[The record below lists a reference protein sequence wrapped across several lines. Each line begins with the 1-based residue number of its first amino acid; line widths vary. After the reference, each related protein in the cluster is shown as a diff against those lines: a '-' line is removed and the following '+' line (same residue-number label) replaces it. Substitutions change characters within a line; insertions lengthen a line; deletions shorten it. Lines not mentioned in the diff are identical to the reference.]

1 MATFAA
7 LTIPG
12 WVTAQEQA
20 KEDHR
25 KHHHYKLIDVGTLG
39 GPSSYFSALRLSDRF
54 GFSGPFGFAPV
65 VNKRR
70 ILAGWADT
78 TTPDPFAPLCFNPD
92 CFVSHT
98 FQWRNGEMTDLG
110 ALPGGGSSA
119 SLWINNNASIVGYSQ
134 NGQVE
139 SSVRSAGDAGCSL
152 GSWDDHRLGNIRGN
166 ESYSTALNNRG
177 DIVGAATNTIP
188 DPIFGTQ
195 LRAFILG

>member
-1 MATFAA
+1 MATSAV

-39 GPSSYFSALRLSDRF
+39 GPSSYFSALSLSDRF

-65 VNKRR
+65 VNKKG

-78 TTPDPFAPLCFNPD
+78 TTPDPFAPPCFNPD

-134 NGQVE
+134 NGQVDPL
-139 SSVRSAGDAGCSL
+139 SGLAKTRAVLWDRVMITDL
-152 GSWDDHRLGNIRGN
+152 GTLGGN
-166 ESYSTALNNRG
+166 ESYSTAINNRG
-177 DIVGAATNTIP
+177 DIVRGYEH
-188 DPIFGTQ
+188 DS
-195 LRAFILG
+195 